1 MLCKTGELRKDGC
14 YVNEVHVKDVTVDQT
29 LLNHN
34 PSSRYTHRQQTDA
47 KYIGGFNI
55 FGKTFGDYEQ
65 DIVLSLE
72 C

>member
-1 MLCKTGELRKDGC
+1 MLVNWEVRKDGC
-14 YVNEVHVKDVTVDQT
+14 YVNDKFVENVTVDK
-29 LLNHN
+29 LKLNEKSFVTVRIGN
-34 PSSRYTHRQQTDA
+34 KPDA

>member
-1 MLCKTGELRKDGC
+1 MNGSRVG
-14 YVNEVHVKDVTVDQT
+14 DVTVDE
-29 LLNHN
+29 LDLNGKSYVTVRIGN
-34 PSSRYTHRQQTDA
+34 KEDA

-55 FGKTFGDYEQ
+55 FGKDFGDYAQ

>member
-1 MLCKTGELRKDGC
+1 MLVNWELRKDGC
-14 YVNEVHVKDVTVDQT
+14 YVNEVHVKDVTVDQ
-29 LLNHN
+29 LGLNQKSFVTVRIGN
-34 PSSRYTHRQQTDA
+34 KPDA

>member
-1 MLCKTGELRKDGC
+1 M
-14 YVNEVHVKDVTVDQT
+14 KDVTVDQ
-29 LLNHN
+29 LGLNQKSFVTVRIGN
-34 PSSRYTHRQQTDA
+34 KRDA

-55 FGKTFGDYEQ
+55 FVKTFGDYDQ